1 MSQKFN
7 TVVDINKMGMGAE
20 ELVTRIPKIDNKKFY
35 KITSTKMGDKAGC
48 WVCDVLNV
56 SEKVLW

>member
-7 TVVDINKMGMGAE
+7 TVVDIDKMGVGTE

-35 KITSTKMGDKAGC
+35 KITSNNMSNNAGC
-48 WVCDVLNV
+48 QVYDVAYV
-56 SEKVLW
+56 AEKVVW

>member
-7 TVVDINKMGMGAE
+7 TVVDIDKMGVGAE

-35 KITSTKMGDKAGC
+35 KITLNKMCNKAGC
-48 WVCDVLNV
+48 WVCDAANV
-56 SEKVLW
+56 AEKVIW